1 MEIKFT
7 NHPLLKPP
15 TDEEI
20 VMLGEEDPKLLADLH
35 KAHEGR
41 IEAATDDPIRY
52 GFDLDGNFSR
62 STGVSAEVVNGI
74 VTNRRL
80 YY

>member
-20 VMLGEEDPKLLADLH
+20 VLLGEK
-35 KAHEGR
+35 
-41 IEAATDDPIRY
+41 
-52 GFDLDGNFSR
+52 DLDF
-62 STGVSAEVVNGI
+62 
-74 VTNRRL
+74 NRTPQGP
-80 YY
+80 